1 MQKFFENFTLA
12 AFPAVASDS
21 LARVIGQKLSKKW
34 VLPILID
41 NRAGTGGKVGMAFV
55 AVAPADGY
63 IFLLSYVGTQAINRA
78 LDKRLPLYGCTM
90 SMPSFSTEKTP
101 S

>member
-41 NRAGTGGKVGMAFV
+41 NRAETGGKVGMAFV

-78 LDKRLPLYGCTM
+78 FDKRLPPYGCTM
-90 SMPSFSTEKTP
+90 PMPSFSTEETP